1 MIIIISLLTTYCQLH
16 GMEIF
21 LYLVDKHNIIVVLDI
36 KVGLNRILT
45 VPSIPSYMKKEEK
58 SEAKAKKNISL
69 IYGSMFPLDH

>member
-1 MIIIISLLTTYCQLH
+1 
-16 GMEIF
+16 MEIF
-21 LYLVDKHNIIVVLDI
+21 LYLVDKHNIIVVLEI

-58 SEAKAKKNISL
+58 SEAKAKAKKIISL

>member
-1 MIIIISLLTTYCQLH
+1 
-16 GMEIF
+16 MEIF
-21 LYLVDKHNIIVVLDI
+21 LYLVDKHNIIVVLEI

-58 SEAKAKKNISL
+58 SEVKAKAKKIISL